1 MDVPPIPPEDHAH
14 LVDQAI
20 HPRLRLA
27 ALWTS
32 TMLLFAYVDLFAF
45 YRADVR
51 ADIEAGTVFVFD
63 IGPEFLLGVTIYVG
77 IASLMVA
84 WSVVGPARAVRVS
97 NLVLAPVYA
106 ITIAGGA
113 VGEWS
118 YYVVASAAEVG
129 LLVVVTAIAARWP
142 VR

>member
-1 MDVPPIPPEDHAH
+1 MDVPPITPEHHAH
-14 LVDQAI
+14 AVDQAI

-27 ALWTS
+27 ALWAS

-51 ADIEAGTVFVFD
+51 ADIEAGKVFAFD
-63 IGPEFLLGVTIYVG
+63 IGPAFLLGATVYVG

-84 WSVVGPARAVRVS
+84 WSVVGPARAVKVS
-97 NLVLAPVYA
+97 NLVLAPLYA
-106 ITIAGGA
+106 FTIAGGA

-118 YYVVASAAEVG
+118 YYVVASVAEVG
-129 LLVVVTAIAARWP
+129 LLVLATTIAARWS